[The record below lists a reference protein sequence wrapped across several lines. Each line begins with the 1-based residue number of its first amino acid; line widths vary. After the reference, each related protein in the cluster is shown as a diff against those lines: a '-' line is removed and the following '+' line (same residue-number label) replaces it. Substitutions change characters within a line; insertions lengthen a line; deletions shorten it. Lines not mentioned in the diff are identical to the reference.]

1 MRNQKFV
8 QTIIWVLAILVVAGL
23 ILPAITSMFGI
34 F

>member
-8 QTIIWVLAILVVAGL
+8 KTVIWILVVLVVAGL
-23 ILPAITSMFGI
+23 VLPVVTSMFGL

>member
-8 QTIIWVLAILVVAGL
+8 KTVIWVLVILVVAGL
-23 ILPAITSMFGI
+23 VLPVVTSMFGL

>member
-8 QTIIWVLAILVVAGL
+8 QIVVWVVVILVVAGL
-23 ILPAITSMFGI
+23 VLPVVTSMFGL

>member
-8 QTIIWVLAILVVAGL
+8 QTVIWALVILVVAGL
-23 ILPAITSMFGI
+23 VLPAITSMFGI

>member
-8 QTIIWVLAILVVAGL
+8 QTVIWVLVILVVAGL
-23 ILPAITSMFGI
+23 LLPAITSMFGI

>member
-8 QTIIWVLAILVVAGL
+8 QIVVWVVVVLVVAGL
-23 ILPAITSMFGI
+23 VLPVLTSMFGL

>member
-23 ILPAITSMFGI
+23 VLPVITSMFGI

>member
-8 QTIIWVLAILVVAGL
+8 QTVIWVVIILVVVGL
-23 ILPAITSMFGI
+23 VLPAITSMFGI

>member
-8 QTIIWVLAILVVAGL
+8 QIVVWVLIILVVIGL
-23 ILPAITSMFGI
+23 VLPVFTSMFGL

>member
-8 QTIIWVLAILVVAGL
+8 QTIIWMLAILVVAGL
-23 ILPAITSMFGI
+23 VLPAITSMFGI

>member
-8 QTIIWVLAILVVAGL
+8 QVVIWVVILLVLAGL
-23 ILPAITSMFGI
+23 VLPAVTSMFGL